1 MHTLSTQIPS
11 FCLNSFNSAI
21 FLVYGAVG
29 MVPQLNYISQHSL
42 WVGEVTWLHSGKWW
56 VTSISEDERYFHYL
70 TKNRLPAWGT
80 PRWVSLAF
88 GEKLLSGPS
97 RSNGRTLS
105 LCFLHAKSIW
115 GNNLNLNFS
124 WGSSYLSREF
134 LGALWEP
141 LHIPPNLAL
150 LEHRE
155 HKDIF
160 WKL

>member
-21 FLVYGAVG
+21 FLVYGAVV
-29 MVPQLNYISQHSL
+29 MVPQHFPAFLVGRWSHMTAL
-42 WVGEVTWLHSGKWW
+42 WQMVSHFY
-56 VTSISEDERYFHYL
+56 SEDERYFHYL
-70 TKNRLPAWGT
+70 TKNHLPAWGT
-80 PRWVSLAF
+80 SRWVSLAF